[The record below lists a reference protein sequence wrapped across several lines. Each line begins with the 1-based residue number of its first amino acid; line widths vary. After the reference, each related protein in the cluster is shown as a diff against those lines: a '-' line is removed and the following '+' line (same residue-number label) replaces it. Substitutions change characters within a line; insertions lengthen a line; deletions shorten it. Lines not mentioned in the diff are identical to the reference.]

1 MKQSKGDVDVIFQAE
16 AESVIVSYRH
26 RPLQPL
32 VEGVPHILP
41 HRITIALA
49 QPLHTGPKTPTA
61 NDLPQIAIVTIIIST
76 ITAIRHALSHR
87 SHRPTKLSCR
97 R

>member
-1 MKQSKGDVDVIFQAE
+1 VDVIFQAE
-16 AESVIVSYRH
+16 AESVVVSYRH

-32 VEGVPHILP
+32 VEGAPHILP

-49 QPLHTGPKTPTA
+49 QPLHTGPKTSTA
-61 NDLPQIAIVTIIIST
+61 NDLPHIAIVTTIIST
-76 ITAIRHALSHR
+76 TTAIRHAPSHR
-87 SHRPTKLSCR
+87 SHQPTKLLCR

>member
-1 MKQSKGDVDVIFQAE
+1 VDVIFQAR

-26 RPLQPL
+26 RLLQLL
-32 VEGVPHILP
+32 VEGAPHILP
-41 HRITIALA
+41 HRITIALV

-61 NDLPQIAIVTIIIST
+61 NNLPIIAIVTT
-76 ITAIRHALSHR
+76 ITSIIANTTIRHALIHR
-87 SHRPTKLSCR
+87 YPQPTKLPYR

>member
-1 MKQSKGDVDVIFQAE
+1 VDVIFQAG

-26 RPLQPL
+26 RLLQLL
-32 VEGVPHILP
+32 VEGAPHILT
-41 HRITIALA
+41 HRITIALV

-61 NDLPQIAIVTIIIST
+61 NNLPIIAIVIT
-76 ITAIRHALSHR
+76 ITSIIANTTIRHALIHR
-87 SHRPTKLSCR
+87 SPQPTKLLYR